1 MKTFNTIVNWLI
13 LTVLI
18 AIPAGIAS
26 YLILALTHSTKM
38 WQGYRIHYFYVTRAV
53 IILLVLGLIVL
64 AGLKLLIIAL
74 TVEETEPAD
83 ESADH
88 VTDESA
94 DRATDDKSQQQ

>member
-83 ESADH
+83 DSAD
-88 VTDESA
+88 EPA
-94 DRATDDKSQQQ
+94 DHTTDKSQQQ

>member
-38 WQGYRIHYFYVTRAV
+38 WQGYRIHYFYVTRAA

-74 TVEETEPAD
+74 TVEEIEPVDDSAD
-83 ESADH
+83 GSADH
-88 VTDESA
+88 
-94 DRATDDKSQQQ
+94 ATDKSQQQ

>member
-38 WQGYRIHYFYVTRAV
+38 WQGYRIHYFYVTRAA

-74 TVEETEPAD
+74 TVEETEPVDDSAD

-88 VTDESA
+88 T
-94 DRATDDKSQQQ
+94 TDKSQQQ

>member
-26 YLILALTHSTKM
+26 YLILALTHSTNM

-53 IILLVLGLIVL
+53 IILLVLGLITL

-83 ESADH
+83 DSTDEPADH
-88 VTDESA
+88 
-94 DRATDDKSQQQ
+94 ATDKSQQ

>member
-83 ESADH
+83 EPADH
-88 VTDESA
+88 T
-94 DRATDDKSQQQ
+94 TGKSQHS

>member
-1 MKTFNTIVNWLI
+1 MKTFNAIVNWLI

-53 IILLVLGLIVL
+53 IILLALGLIVL

-74 TVEETEPAD
+74 TVEEIEPVDDSAD

-88 VTDESA
+88 VTD
-94 DRATDDKSQQQ
+94 KSQQQ

>member
-1 MKTFNTIVNWLI
+1 MKLFNTIVNWLI
-13 LTVLI
+13 MTVLV

-38 WQGYRIHYFYVTRAV
+38 WQGYRIHYFYVSRAV
-53 IILLVLGLIVL
+53 IILLMLGLIVL

-83 ESADH
+83 EPADH
-88 VTDESA
+88 T
-94 DRATDDKSQQQ
+94 TDKSQ

>member
-1 MKTFNTIVNWLI
+1 MKTFNAIVNWLI

-38 WQGYRIHYFYVTRAV
+38 WQGYRIHYFYVTRTV
-53 IILLVLGLIVL
+53 IILLVLGLITL

-83 ESADH
+83 DSANEPADH
-88 VTDESA
+88 T
-94 DRATDDKSQQQ
+94 TDKSQQ

>member
-1 MKTFNTIVNWLI
+1 MKLFNTIVNWLI

-53 IILLVLGLIVL
+53 IILLMLGLIVL

-74 TVEETEPAD
+74 TVEETEPAGD
-83 ESADH
+83 SANDT
-88 VTDESA
+88 TD
-94 DRATDDKSQQQ
+94 DATDKSQQS

>member
-38 WQGYRIHYFYVTRAV
+38 WQGYVTRAV
-53 IILLVLGLIVL
+53 IILLVLGLITL

-83 ESADH
+83 EP
-88 VTDESA
+88 A
-94 DRATDDKSQQQ
+94 DRATDKSQQQ

>member
-1 MKTFNTIVNWLI
+1 MKTFNAIVNWLI

-18 AIPAGIAS
+18 MIPAGIAS

-88 VTDESA
+88 VTD
-94 DRATDDKSQQQ
+94 KSQQQ

>member
-1 MKTFNTIVNWLI
+1 MKLFNTIVNWLI

-74 TVEETEPAD
+74 TVEETESED
-83 ESADH
+83 DSVNDSTDH
-88 VTDESA
+88 
-94 DRATDDKSQQQ
+94 ATDKSQQQ

>member
-1 MKTFNTIVNWLI
+1 MKLFNTIVNWLI

-38 WQGYRIHYFYVTRAV
+38 WQGYRIHYFYVTRAA

-83 ESADH
+83 EPANDLADN
-88 VTDESA
+88 
-94 DRATDDKSQQQ
+94 ATDKSQQQ

>member
-74 TVEETEPAD
+74 TVEEIEPVDDSAND
-83 ESADH
+83 SADH
-88 VTDESA
+88 T
-94 DRATDDKSQQQ
+94 TDKSQQQ

>member
-26 YLILALTHSTKM
+26 YLILAMTHSTKM

-53 IILLVLGLIVL
+53 IILLMLGLIVL

-74 TVEETEPAD
+74 TVEEIEPAD
-83 ESADH
+83 DSTDDSTDH
-88 VTDESA
+88 
-94 DRATDDKSQQQ
+94 ATDKSQQQ

>member
-64 AGLKLLIIAL
+64 VGLKLLIIAL
-74 TVEETEPAD
+74 TVEETEPVDDSAD

-88 VTDESA
+88 
-94 DRATDDKSQQQ
+94 ATDKSQQQ

>member
-1 MKTFNTIVNWLI
+1 MKLFNTIVNWLI
-13 LTVLI
+13 LTVLV

-53 IILLVLGLIVL
+53 IILLVLGLITL

-83 ESADH
+83 DSTDEPADH
-88 VTDESA
+88 
-94 DRATDDKSQQQ
+94 ATDKSQQQ

>member
-1 MKTFNTIVNWLI
+1 MKTFNAIVNWLI

-74 TVEETEPAD
+74 TVEEVEPTD
-83 ESADH
+83 DSAD
-88 VTDESA
+88 D
-94 DRATDDKSQQQ
+94 ATDKSQQQ

>member
-1 MKTFNTIVNWLI
+1 MKMFNTIVNWLI

-18 AIPAGIAS
+18 AIPAGITS

-38 WQGYRIHYFYVTRAV
+38 WQGYRIHYFYVTRAA

-74 TVEETEPAD
+74 TVEEIEPVDDSAD

-88 VTDESA
+88 VTD
-94 DRATDDKSQQQ
+94 KSQQQ

>member
-1 MKTFNTIVNWLI
+1 MKLFNTIVNWLI

-83 ESADH
+83 DLTNDT
-88 VTDESA
+88 TD
-94 DRATDDKSQQQ
+94 DATDKSQQS

>member
-1 MKTFNTIVNWLI
+1 MKTFNTIINWLI
-13 LTVLI
+13 LTVVI

-38 WQGYRIHYFYVTRAV
+38 WQGYRIHYFYVTRAA

-83 ESADH
+83 EPADH
-88 VTDESA
+88 T
-94 DRATDDKSQQQ
+94 TDKSQQQ

>member
-13 LTVLI
+13 LTVLV

-83 ESADH
+83 EPADH
-88 VTDESA
+88 
-94 DRATDDKSQQQ
+94 ATDDATDKSQQL

>member
-53 IILLVLGLIVL
+53 IILLVLGLITL

-83 ESADH
+83 EPADH
-88 VTDESA
+88 T
-94 DRATDDKSQQQ
+94 TDKSQQQ